1 MTFCFSRHLRASRKH
16 FDWFNG
22 MQMRCVVGGIFTMHI
37 HDAGGLPSFTSRYG
51 EFLTLFEQRQDI
63 IKALKEIDYIAS
75 VATVLHWNVDLFS
88 IDVSSPQ
95 SSQSSSRQQLSC
107 FFISYKRRIADFDLI
122 F

>member
-1 MTFCFSRHLRASRKH
+1 
-16 FDWFNG
+16 
-22 MQMRCVVGGIFTMHI
+22 MHI